1 MPMAFLA
8 LWKRLHSFSKKEG
21 LSLISPLPTSQM
33 TQWVKNSPANAEDTG
48 DAGGFTPWTGKIPWR
63 KKWQPTPV
71 FLA

>member
-48 DAGGFTPWTGKIPWR
+48 DAGGFTP
-63 KKWQPTPV
+63 
-71 FLA
+71 